1 MGSNEFI
8 EIPVLV
14 FLKDKIVVS
23 NIDVI
28 LNIVSSFYNEVE
40 LKAAKKTIYKV
51 MDCETAFVDSRGG
64 DTYKENFTAFHS
76 KLSTAPPLK
85 VKFCVTNFRR
95 LPSVDI
101 TM

>member
-28 LNIVSSFYNEVE
+28 LNIASSFYNEVDI
-40 LKAAKKTIYKV
+40 KAAKKTLYRV
-51 MDCETAFVDSRGG
+51 MDCEAKLVDRRGG
-64 DTYKENFTAFHS
+64 YTSKKNIISMAS
-76 KLSTAPPLK
+76 KLSTASPFN
-85 VKFCVTNFRR
+85 V
-95 LPSVDI
+95 
-101 TM
+101 